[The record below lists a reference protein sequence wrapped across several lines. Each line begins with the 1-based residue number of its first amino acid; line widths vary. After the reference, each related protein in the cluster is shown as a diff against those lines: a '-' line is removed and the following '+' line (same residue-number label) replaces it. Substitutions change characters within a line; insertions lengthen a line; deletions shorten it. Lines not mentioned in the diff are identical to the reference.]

1 LTAYEGMFLFDPAV
15 AVEWSN
21 VEAEVNRLIGRADGQ
36 LVACKRWDER
46 RLAYEIRG
54 RKRACYVLTYFR
66 APGDRIAALERDV
79 QLSENILRCLV
90 LRVDHLTDEEMKAAA
105 EKAPEPP
112 SDTDRGDRYGRG
124 RFGREEDSGRPHGAR
139 EAAKPEPKPAEPAT
153 TGPGDYDGDAASSA
167 EWTEEGQNGS
177 NQT

>member
-1 LTAYEGMFLFDPAV
+1 MRAYEGMFLFDPA
-15 AVEWSN
+15 AATEWSN

-36 LVACKRWDER
+36 LIACKRWDER

-79 QLSENILRCLV
+79 QLSENVLRCLV
-90 LRVDHLTDEEMKAAA
+90 LRRDEMTDEEMKAAA

-112 SDTDRGDRYGRG
+112 SETDRGERGGRG
-124 RFGREEDSGRPHGAR
+124 RWHREGEGERPHAAR
-139 EAAKPEPKPAEPAT
+139 ETPKAEAPEMERAREGPAPERAEPKASDEH
-153 TGPGDYDGDAASSA
+153 GRDAGVPENA
-167 EWTEEGQNGS
+167 
-177 NQT
+177 